1 MAAAPPGSGA
11 SARTAAPVTNRP
23 AARTDPRGRPGTTPV
38 PGRSA
43 RSEAEDP
50 ARADGPTPARP
61 PALVAIK
68 PRPVYLPAL
77 DGLRALSVA
86 AVVAFHL
93 GRLHGGFIGV
103 DIFFVISGFLITR
116 LLLAER
122 ERSGLVD
129 LVHFWGRRFKRL
141 LPALLV
147 VITAVV
153 VAARWWM
160 PSWRWSDLRT
170 DALATLAYVANW
182 RFVFSGQ
189 SYFSEGVVPS
199 PLRHAWSLAIEEQ
212 FYVLWPLIVLG
223 ILKLVERRYRL
234 VLLVV
239 SGVGALLSAGWMAV
253 SVGLGTDLSRL
264 YYGTDTRAF
273 ALLAGAWLAAWWDP
287 VVADAPRPV
296 SRLHESRPL
305 TRAAGLALVPLAVL
319 AVVAAEDTSWFY
331 RVGFQSVA
339 VLATVAVAGLA
350 TGEGRVSQLIG
361 SPVLCWVG
369 RRSYGIYL
377 WSWPVQIYAS
387 SHFGLSGLALD
398 VVVVAVT
405 MGLAALSFQYIEE
418 PIRTGWGQPRPAGR
432 RAREAD
438 IELRFPVAFRFGIA
452 VLLCG
457 ALISAATSGGAPAP
471 SYMAVSDAEAAQSAL
486 DVSSGFDD
494 GATGG
499 ARISITQPTGILP
512 TTTAMPPTA
521 TTLPV
526 PPGPPGPFNADVP
539 ALVAPRAAVDPYDIH
554 GRPLRVMIAG
564 DSVGW
569 SHGWKPSADLTS
581 SVRIEDRAIIGCGVM
596 PPASYWM
603 AEGQGSEQ
611 YSPYC
616 LEQAN
621 AERIGLESGPDVVLL
636 WLGAW
641 EVYDHIVFGQHL
653 AVFSADYAAVVEQRL
668 QERVDQYRAAG
679 VATVMPTVPC
689 FGTVA
694 PRLGEERYSA
704 ERRAWV
710 SERLLAVAARNR
722 TWVRVIDPTP
732 TLCDEQGKA
741 RAETPEGVP
750 IRADGAHFDT
760 DSAAWF
766 WNTWLAGQLGAAF
779 AGL

>member
-1 MAAAPPGSGA
+1 VS
-11 SARTAAPVTNRP
+11 T
-23 AARTDPRGRPGTTPV
+23 
-38 PGRSA
+38 
-43 RSEAEDP
+43 
-50 ARADGPTPARP
+50 RP
-61 PALVAIK
+61 PTLVAIK

-122 ERSGLVD
+122 ERQGLVD
-129 LVHFWGRRFKRL
+129 LVNFWTRRFRRL

-147 VITAVV
+147 VITAVT

-160 PSWRWSDLRT
+160 PSWRWAGLRT
-170 DALATLAYVANW
+170 DAFATLAYVANW
-182 RFVFSGQ
+182 RFVLSGQ

-212 FYVLWPLIVLG
+212 FYVLWPLVVLG
-223 ILKLVERRYRL
+223 ILKLIERRYRL
-234 VLLVV
+234 VLLIV
-239 SGVGALLSAGWMAV
+239 SGVGALLSAAWMALAV
-253 SVGLGTDLSRL
+253 SLGTDLSRL

-273 ALLAGAWLAAWWDP
+273 TLLAGAWLAAWWDP

-296 SRLHESRPL
+296 SHLHQARPL

-350 TGEGRVSQLIG
+350 TGEGRVSRLIG
-361 SPVLCWVG
+361 SPVLCWIG

-387 SHFGLSGLALD
+387 SHFGLSGPALD
-398 VVVVAVT
+398 LTVVAVT
-405 MGLAALSFQYIEE
+405 MGLATLSFRYIEE
-418 PIRTGWGQPRPAGR
+418 PIRTGWGQPRPVGR

-438 IELRFPVAFRFGIA
+438 FELRFPVAFRFGVA

-457 ALISAATSGGAPAP
+457 ALIAASTSGGAPAP
-471 SYMAVSDAEAAQSAL
+471 SYLAVSDAEAAENAL
-486 DVSSGFDD
+486 DSSSGFGDD
-494 GATGG
+494 GATSGS
-499 ARISITQPTGILP
+499 RISITQPTGIP
-512 TTTAMPPTA
+512 ATTAATVPA

-526 PPGPPGPFNADVP
+526 PPGPPGPFP
-539 ALVAPRAAVDPYDIH
+539 AEVAPLVSPVAAVDPFDVH
-554 GRPLRVMIAG
+554 DRPLRVMIAG

-569 SHGWKPSADLTS
+569 SLGWKPSADLTS

-596 PPASYWM
+596 PPASYWVVKDRS
-603 AEGQGSEQ
+603 SEQ
-611 YSPYC
+611 YNRYC

-621 AERIGLESGPDVVLL
+621 AERIGLEAGPDVVLL

-641 EVYDHIVFGQHL
+641 EVYDHIVFGQEL
-653 AVFSADYAAVVEQRL
+653 AVFTPEYARVLEQRL

-679 VATVMPTVPC
+679 VPTVMPTVPC

-694 PRLGEERYSA
+694 PRLGTERYDA

-710 SERLLAVAARNR
+710 NDRLLAVAARNR
-722 TWVRVIDPTP
+722 TWVRVVDPTSM
-732 TLCDEQGKA
+732 LCDEQGQA
-741 RAETPEGVP
+741 RAETPDGVP
-750 IRADGAHFDT
+750 IRADGAHFDIE
-760 DSAAWF
+760 SAAWF
-766 WNTWLAGQLGAAF
+766 WNSWLAGQLGAAF